1 MAKLYVSGTVEE
13 IEDGKYLNIV
23 VREDEENV
31 FRLGAN
37 SKNRDGVKAS
47 VSMGDFV
54 IINGIA
60 RSKKK
65 ENGFFNMDGWIHT
78 IHNLTAEMKANIGL
92 ANAVK
97 ADKKKTEAEQKEE
110 DKDPAPWD

>member
-1 MAKLYVSGTVEE
+1 MAKLYVAGTVEE

-37 SKNRDGVKAS
+37 SKNRDSVKAS

-54 IINGIA
+54 IINGIL

-65 ENGFFNMDGWIHT
+65 ENGFFNMDGWIHS
-78 IHNLTAEMKANIGL
+78 IHNLTAEMKGGMGL
-92 ANAVK
+92 TNAVK
-97 ADKKKTEAEQKEE
+97 ADKKKTEDEQKKN
-110 DKDPAPWD
+110 DDDLPPW